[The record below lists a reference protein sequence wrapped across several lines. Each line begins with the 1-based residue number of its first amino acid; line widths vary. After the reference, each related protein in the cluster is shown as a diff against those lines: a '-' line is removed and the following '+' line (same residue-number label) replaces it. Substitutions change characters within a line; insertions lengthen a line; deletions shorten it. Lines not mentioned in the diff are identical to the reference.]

1 MIISV
6 YDAKGRAG
14 KVNQGTTAV
23 VIDQTQVIERR
34 NRIKFP
40 FGDAEMVQLSFA
52 GIFVKYGD
60 IALRE
65 QINLHMDMEDEPSVV
80 ELHFTLSGYGF
91 LQNGRSGDRYDFIE
105 NFCNMHYLPQ
115 FTGAGEYAKNTR
127 YRFFEVHFT
136 TDAFL
141 ALAQNSSPLLM
152 DLADKISANS
162 KIDIN
167 KENMPITMA
176 MHQCIQDIMYCRFSG
191 GLKMMYLQ
199 SKCVELLAL
208 QAQAYESLTG
218 KTPFS
223 SSITAGDIE
232 RIRYAQSYLI
242 QHSLQPPSLMELSRI
257 AGINEFKLKKGFKEV
272 FNNTVFG
279 YLADHKLSEAREMLL
294 YRQMPIKEVADQL
307 GYSSVQH
314 FSKAFKKKFGV
325 APGQA
330 KG

>member
-1 MIISV
+1 MIVSV
-6 YDAKGRAG
+6 YDAKGRTAKMG
-14 KVNQGTTAV
+14 EGVQAVLVDQPQVMEKRNKV
-23 VIDQTQVIERR
+23 R
-34 NRIKFP
+34 FP
-40 FGDAEMVQLSFA
+40 FGDAEMVLLSFA

-80 ELHFTLSGYGF
+80 ELHFTLNGYGF
-91 LQNGRSGDRYDFIE
+91 LKNDRNGDRYDFEE

-115 FTGAGEYAKNTR
+115 FTGAGEYAKDMR

-141 ALAQNSSPLLM
+141 ALAQNSSPMLM
-152 DLADKISANS
+152 DLADKISTDN
-162 KIDIN
+162 KIEIS

-176 MHQCIQDIMYCRFSG
+176 MHQCIGDIIHCRFSG
-191 GLKMMYLQ
+191 GLKLMYLQ
-199 SKCVELLAL
+199 SKCIELLAL
-208 QAQAYESLTG
+208 QAQAYETHTG

-223 SSITAGDIE
+223 SSITSGDIE
-232 RIRYAQSYLI
+232 RIRYAQAYLV
-242 QHSLQPPSLMELSRI
+242 QHSMQPPSLLELSRI

-279 YLADHKLSEAREMLL
+279 YLADHKLNEARDMLL
-294 YRQMPIKEVADQL
+294 YRQLPIKEVAEQL

-314 FSKAFKKKFGV
+314 FTKAFKKKFGV
-325 APGQA
+325 NPGQA
-330 KG
+330 KS

>member
-1 MIISV
+1 MIVNV
-6 YDAKGRAG
+6 YDTKGRGG
-14 KVNQGTTAV
+14 KMGERGATAV
-23 VIDQTQVIERR
+23 IDHSQVTEKR
-34 NRIKFP
+34 NKIRFP
-40 FGDAEMVQLSFA
+40 FGDAEMIQLSFA
-52 GIFVKYGD
+52 GIIVKYGD

-91 LQNGRSGDRYDFIE
+91 LKNDRSGDRYDFEE

-115 FTGAGEYAKNTR
+115 FTGVGEYAKDMR

-152 DLADKISANS
+152 ELADKISTDS

-176 MHQCIQDIMYCRFSG
+176 MHQCIQDIMHCRFSG

-199 SKCVELLAL
+199 SKCIELLAL
-208 QAQAYESLTG
+208 QTQGYENFTG
-218 KTPFS
+218 KTPG
-223 SSITAGDIE
+223 ITADDIE
-232 RIRYAQSYLI
+232 RIRYAQAYLV
-242 QHSLQPPSLMELSRI
+242 QNSLQPPSLIELSRI
-257 AGINEFKLKKGFKEV
+257 AGINEFKLKKGFKEI

-294 YRQMPIKEVADQL
+294 YRQIP
-307 GYSSVQH
+307 
-314 FSKAFKKKFGV
+314 SKKW
-325 APGQA
+325 QTS
-330 KG
+330 